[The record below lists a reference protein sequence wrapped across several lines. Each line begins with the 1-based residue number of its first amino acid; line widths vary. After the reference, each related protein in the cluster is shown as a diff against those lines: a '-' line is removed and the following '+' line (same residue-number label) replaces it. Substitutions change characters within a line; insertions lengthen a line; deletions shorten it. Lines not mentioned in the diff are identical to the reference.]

1 MFPEYHDLMTKL
13 STSDDHF
20 GRLVEKH
27 ALLDQK
33 IRDMVCHAQLAT
45 QEEIETLK
53 KEKLLVKDQVF
64 AILTKAAPVHR
75 VS

>member
-1 MFPEYHDLMTKL
+1 MFPEYHDLITKL
-13 STSDDHF
+13 SASDDHF

-27 ALLDQK
+27 TLLDQK
-33 IRDMVCHAQLAT
+33 IKDMVRHTQLAT